1 MTTHVL
7 IRSKP
12 LAIAGSLAVALTL
25 GACLEDTNPASDV
38 TGNYTVTY
46 DNTITATLYIG
57 GAVYVATVD
66 PSGGVMYF
74 ATAEAG
80 MLEVDLNQFCALE
93 EVQCPGET
101 FWTEVSID
109 QPFGAAANPN
119 SHILN
124 VIDNGD
130 PMPPPGVEAGV
141 VGGLIDAEDDFV
153 LALGA
158 GIAGNGTNCA
168 LLELS
173 WASGSFT
180 KDLAGNVDGIENGT
194 IGVGFL
200 GGCVWPGLALG
211 ASLVFET
218 GYTATRT
225 GELSPPP
232 FTPVDPDE
240 VEPGLPDEGMEAM

>member
-1 MTTHVL
+1 MNPNVMTT
-7 IRSKP
+7 SKP
-12 LAIAGSLAVALTL
+12 LALATGLAVALAS

-46 DNTITATLYIG
+46 DNVITATLYIG
-57 GAVYVATVD
+57 GAVYTAEVD
-66 PSGGVMYF
+66 GSSGMLSF

-80 MLEVDLNQFCALE
+80 MLEVDINQFCALD
-93 EVQCPGET
+93 EVQCPSET

-109 QPFGAAANPN
+109 QPFGMAMNPN

-130 PMPPPGVEAGV
+130 PMPPAGVEPGV
-141 VGGLIDAEDDFV
+141 VGGLIDADDQFI

-158 GIAGNGTNCA
+158 GLAGNGTNCA

-173 WASGSFT
+173 WATGEFT
-180 KDLAGNVDGIENGT
+180 SDFAGNVDGIENGS

-211 ASLVFET
+211 ASLVLET
-218 GYTATRT
+218 GYTAVRT
-225 GELSPPP
+225 GELDPPDY
-232 FTPVDPDE
+232 TPVDPDE